1 MHMSSMTDMDRETK
15 DKKEAETVKKCMKM
29 QQQGALARSDR
40 SILDGG
46 PTYQYDQITYLQD
59 YKKNANFSY
68 MQSMVLIAGFI
79 AGSNKESTDLRLFEM
94 DRSKFRS

>member
-1 MHMSSMTDMDRETK
+1 MSSMTDMDRETK

-59 YKKNANFSY
+59 
-68 MQSMVLIAGFI
+68 
-79 AGSNKESTDLRLFEM
+79 
-94 DRSKFRS
+94 

>member
-59 YKKNANFSY
+59 
-68 MQSMVLIAGFI
+68 
-79 AGSNKESTDLRLFEM
+79 
-94 DRSKFRS
+94 